1 MPISP
6 LSLQQ
11 ISSFLERKKR
21 SAQFFQYSQLPDDP
35 VELSSLFLRPPPSF
49 VFYTSNGDEV
59 GHWTAMR
66 RGINKQI
73 YWFSSYGFLPDGELM
88 VSADMRGVPGQQQLK
103 ISRALEYLRREKGYQ
118 INYSRAALQSVGDGS
133 VTCGI
138 WVLMFLT
145 AKLDPSKDEP
155 QDSHKFEEFEEKLSL
170 LYNPQ
175 KYAEA
180 IYNKEIGDK

>member
-1 MPISP
+1 M
-6 LSLQQ
+6 
-11 ISSFLERKKR
+11 
-21 SAQFFQYSQLPDDP
+21 
-35 VELSSLFLRPPPSF
+35 
-49 VFYTSNGDEV
+49 
-59 GHWTAMR
+59 
-66 RGINKQI
+66 
-73 YWFSSYGFLPDGELM
+73 
-88 VSADMRGVPGQQQLK
+88 
-103 ISRALEYLRREKGYQ
+103 
-118 INYSRAALQSVGDGS
+118 QSVGDGS

-180 IYNKEIGDK
+180 IYNKEIGGQ